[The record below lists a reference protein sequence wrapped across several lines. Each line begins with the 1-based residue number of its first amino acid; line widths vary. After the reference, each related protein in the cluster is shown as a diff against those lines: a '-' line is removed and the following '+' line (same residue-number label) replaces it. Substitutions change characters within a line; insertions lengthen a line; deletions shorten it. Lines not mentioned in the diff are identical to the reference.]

1 MDKGDQDEDKK
12 RTEVGIG
19 EVVILTLNGK
29 RLKEIDMDSIEWSL
43 EPEKIATIEE
53 SDQEKN
59 QATLTIN
66 KDLTQNTTLKIR
78 VKTNLDEELPARPP
92 SIFTILVPFD
102 ITAEHSGERDKK
114 QDIRLQHLQNMK
126 LPSSFS
132 WTCGWYI
139 RADGKDHCK
148 ISNDTYTQDFSF
160 KYEDGIETDE
170 KSPTRGLKNIKVTI
184 TKFGCTVTRSTA
196 GDALHVNSTTSQ

>member
-1 MDKGDQDEDKK
+1 
-12 RTEVGIG
+12 
-19 EVVILTLNGK
+19 
-29 RLKEIDMDSIEWSL
+29 
-43 EPEKIATIEE
+43 
-53 SDQEKN
+53 
-59 QATLTIN
+59 
-66 KDLTQNTTLKIR
+66 
-78 VKTNLDEELPARPP
+78 
-92 SIFTILVPFD
+92 
-102 ITAEHSGERDKK
+102 
-114 QDIRLQHLQNMK
+114 MK

-184 TKFGCTVTRSTA
+184 TIFGCTVTRSTA